1 MIVFANTLDIT
12 IIVKF
17 LALKKWV
24 GEGAN
29 TGTPGR
35 LQLCSFLATCAPE
48 HDFEKQQGPIRYMIR
63 FYVIYFSGVG
73 QRISHVEHK
82 RLRWLR
88 SHPFR
93 P

>member
-1 MIVFANTLDIT
+1 MLVFANTLDIT

-29 TGTPGR
+29 TAPKR
-35 LQLCSFLATCAPE
+35 PPAMFLPSYALS
-48 HDFEKQQGPIRYMIR
+48 
-63 FYVIYFSGVG
+63 YVPSYA
-73 QRISHVEHK
+73 
-82 RLRWLR
+82 
-88 SHPFR
+88 R

>member
-1 MIVFANTLDIT
+1 MIVFVNTLDIT

-35 LQLCSFLATCAPE
+35 SQLCSFLATPLATHLAT
-48 HDFEKQQGPIRYMIR
+48 HDA
-63 FYVIYFSGVG
+63 
-73 QRISHVEHK
+73 
-82 RLRWLR
+82 
-88 SHPFR
+88 
-93 P
+93 

>member
-29 TGTPGR
+29 TGTAGR
-35 LQLCSFLATCAPE
+35 PQLCSFLATPLATHLAT
-48 HDFEKQQGPIRYMIR
+48 HDA
-63 FYVIYFSGVG
+63 
-73 QRISHVEHK
+73 
-82 RLRWLR
+82 
-88 SHPFR
+88 
-93 P
+93 

>member
-17 LALKKWV
+17 LALKKWL

-35 LQLCSFLATCAPE
+35 SQLCSFLAAPLATHLAT
-48 HDFEKQQGPIRYMIR
+48 HDA
-63 FYVIYFSGVG
+63 
-73 QRISHVEHK
+73 
-82 RLRWLR
+82 
-88 SHPFR
+88 
-93 P
+93 